1 MKNKYF
7 IQFVGCEHDM
17 TTQIQISK
25 KEFKNQIKLLEKQ
38 TQQAKLNFE
47 DDTASFS
54 TIMKSETK
62 GCFIKTYCYSIYTSY
77 VYLTHYEC
85 KQGYKFK

>member
-7 IQFVGCEHDM
+7 IQFVGCEYDM
-17 TTQIQISK
+17 STQIQISK
-25 KEFKNQIKLLEKQ
+25 KEFKKQIKLLEKQ
-38 TQQAKLNFE
+38 TQLAKNEYE
-47 DDTASFS
+47 DSTASNNH
-54 TIMKSETK
+54 IMENETRE
-62 GCFIKTYCYSIYTSY
+62 CFIKTYHYNIYTSD